1 MPRPTIA
8 GRHHGRRSARGFTL
22 VELLVVIGIIAVLI
36 GILLPS
42 LSKARQS
49 ANNVKCQ
56 SNLRQVALGCI
67 MYANENKDSLP
78 FGSYTVGNDPNT
90 NSAWYQQVQGVMD
103 GSGTTWNAAAQ
114 TNAAASKI
122 QAMFHCS
129 DVPAT
134 AGTNMVS

>member
-1 MPRPTIA
+1 MSHLTQQGRPS
-8 GRHHGRRSARGFTL
+8 GRRIGFTL

-56 SNLRQVALGCI
+56 SNLRQIALGCV

-78 FGSYTVGNDPNT
+78 FGSYTVGNDANT
-90 NSAWYQQVQGVMD
+90 NSAWYQQIQSVMD
-103 GSGTTWNAAAQ
+103 GSGATWNASAQ
-114 TNAAASKI
+114 TNAQNSK
-122 QAMFHCS
+122 
-129 DVPAT
+129 V
-134 AGTNMVS
+134 